1 MHDNIYNIYD
11 DFDGLAP
18 LNEYLVSL
26 PNGIDHLR
34 EQVARA
40 AATRHTSVLIEC
52 TEHLTRI
59 RSTLSFVPTGFR
71 QFSDSFV
78 ADGHIKDSDCIATL
92 KFNEKKATLIT
103 DY

>member
-1 MHDNIYNIYD
+1 MHDNIYD

-40 AATRHTSVLIEC
+40 AATRHTSVSIEC

-59 RSTLSFVPTGFR
+59 RSTLSFIPLSFH
-71 QFSDSFV
+71 QFSDCFV
-78 ADGHIKDSDCIATL
+78 ANGHIEDSDCTATL
-92 KFNEKKATLIT
+92 KFYSEEVTLTT